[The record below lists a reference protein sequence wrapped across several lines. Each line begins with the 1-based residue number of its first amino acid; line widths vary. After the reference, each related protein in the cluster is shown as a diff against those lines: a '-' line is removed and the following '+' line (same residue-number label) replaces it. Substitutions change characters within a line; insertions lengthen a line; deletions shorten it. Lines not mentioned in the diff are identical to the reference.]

1 MNCKVIYRRKNPRL
15 KFSDKID
22 DGFSYHCYN
31 TIHDTRYIRC
41 YERRAHGCPA
51 RGKITNDE
59 LDLSIVHN
67 HVRNPQLQK
76 YCIFQDALFIA
87 ATARPYRSLKVI
99 FDDLSVQNH
108 EAASQ
113 FTWRKMQ
120 PLMESWR
127 RSDRPPRPPIPSNL
141 QQFADF
147 LNMPQWAYN

>member
-99 FDDLSVQNH
+99 FDDLSVQREREGLLRISEIDGKPKNQRH
-108 EAASQ
+108 
-113 FTWRKMQ
+113 KK
-120 PLMESWR
+120 
-127 RSDRPPRPPIPSNL
+127 
-141 QQFADF
+141 ADF
-147 LNMPQWAYN
+147 TKIMKCFQRSSVEFHSKKAYAGA